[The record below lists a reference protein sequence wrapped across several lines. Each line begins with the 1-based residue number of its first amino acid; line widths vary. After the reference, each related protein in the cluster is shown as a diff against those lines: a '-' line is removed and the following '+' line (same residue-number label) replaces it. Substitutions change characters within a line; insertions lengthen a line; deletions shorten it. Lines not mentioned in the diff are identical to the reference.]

1 MGLQIMELI
10 CATEEEFEI
19 TMDIDQAVE
28 IATVGEFYQYIL
40 ENVDKNKWHEINFSE
55 EKFQMLAEKKL
66 QKALS
71 HFNESDASI
80 NDDTFLEEI
89 IPFENRRA
97 HWESLENSLE
107 CRLPELCF
115 SKAQKLSTALAIIL
129 TVTLIA
135 IVFVKMIAIPG
146 FVIYMIW
153 FFSLL
158 VAMGLLI
165 PKLQSK
171 YGKYIPKS
179 CVTFANIKY
188 VITHY
193 YSYCEKDQVWKTLC
207 EIISSLFDVD
217 PKKIRPDTHF
227 QHDLC
232 ID

>member
-10 CATEEEFEI
+10 CAVENEFEI
-19 TMDIDQAVE
+19 TMDIEQAVQ
-28 IATVGEFYQYIL
+28 IATVSEFYQHIL
-40 ENVDKNKWHEINFSE
+40 ENVDQSKWPEMKFSE
-55 EKFQMLAEKKL
+55 KKFQILAEKKL

-80 NDDTFLEEI
+80 NDDTFLEDI
-89 IPFENRRA
+89 IPFKNRRT
-97 HWESLENSLE
+97 HWEILGNSIQ

-115 SKAQKLSTALAIIL
+115 SKAQKFSIGLAIIL
-129 TVTLIA
+129 AVTLIA
-135 IVFVKMIAIPG
+135 IVFVRMIDIPG

-153 FFSLL
+153 CFSLL
-158 VAMGLLI
+158 IAMGLLI

-179 CVTFANIKY
+179 CLTFANIKY
-188 VITHY
+188 LITHY

-227 QHDLC
+227 QYDLYM
-232 ID
+232 D